1 MDMPEKIESLL
12 RAQLAASVVEIEDE
26 TRLHA
31 GHAGA
36 AGGGGHYRVVV
47 VSDQFADLSLM
58 QQHRLVYAALA
69 GEMKTTIHA
78 LALRT
83 YTPEQWQKHY

>member
-12 RAQLAASVVEIEDE
+12 RTQLAASVVEIEDE

-83 YTPEQWQKHY
+83 YTPEQWQRQ

>member
-31 GHAGA
+31 GHVGA

-47 VSDQFADLSLM
+47 VSDRFADLSLM

-83 YTPEQWQKHY
+83 YTPEQWQGR